1 MLKIKSNKLLT
12 WFIIAIVIVA
22 FISGLYGYMAE
33 MNLPIDDAIYKTLI
47 LFVLDG
53 DTSDIPVRSIYVNIA
68 RFLAPFSLFLGGT
81 QILVYISNDGIKRF
95 RRSLYRNHYV
105 IFGNSLQVK
114 YAVNILR
121 QRMADAGKKHP
132 IVVIG
137 QIDDIVD
144 VDLIDKP
151 IFEPDDFRILN
162 LSYSNR
168 IFALYENEIEN
179 LMLVESLCK
188 YLNPQC
194 LDIKSDSRIPSNR
207 VRILMRCNSDETEG
221 LTQEIYRHKF
231 GKFGTF
237 KVVEEAVKSLVPV
250 SNRNIVI
257 LGLGEIGREIIH
269 QLCFYNNIT
278 GYDTAI
284 QKVDYLNT
292 LYKDNANVNCFV
304 SKMEDLNFHQIGDNS
319 VCYICGG
326 DDALKYRTALRFKL
340 HFPTMDINV
349 LTRFIPSDFSVLEKR
364 DIHVYNYQSLAME
377 SIFSKSSKVVISVIV
392 PAYNAAAYIE
402 DCLRSLSNVCG
413 IGIEF
418 IIVNDGSNDDTL
430 KFIRKYTAKDSRF
443 KLIDTKHIGVGAA
456 RNLGVAHAG
465 GDYISFVDADD
476 MISSE
481 MYEVLYHNAIESD
494 ADITVCRATSIDSN
508 GEIGRPLECW
518 NFKPGIYDKSQ
529 IKNCDFLNNICSPVL
544 WDKLIR
550 REIVIKCLS
559 PSLRRGQDFI
569 ALISMIHEAN
579 IVRIIDIPLY
589 YYRHHIGST
598 MAEPL
603 SESTIL
609 SDFKTEQEAVNLIRL
624 YWNNTVLSK
633 SYRNRVIKQWTEISA
648 NPQYLQFR
656 NLISTN
662 LMKIF
667 NS

>member
-1 MLKIKSNKLLT
+1 MLKIKSNKFLSAS
-12 WFIIAIVIVA
+12 IIAMVIVA

-53 DTSDIPVRSIYVNIA
+53 DTSDIPVRSIYINIA

-81 QILVYISNDGIKRF
+81 QILIYISNDGIKRF

-105 IFGNSLQVK
+105 IFGNDLQVK

-121 QRMADAGKKHP
+121 QRMANSEKKHP
-132 IVVIG
+132 IVVVG
-137 QIDDIVD
+137 RIDDIAD
-144 VDLIDKP
+144 VDIINKI
-151 IFEPDDFRILN
+151 IFEPTDFRILN
-162 LSYSNR
+162 LSYTNR

-179 LMLVESLCK
+179 IMLVEALCK
-188 YLNPQC
+188 YMNPQC
-194 LDIKSDSRIPSNR
+194 IDIDIGSRIPSSR
-207 VRILMRCNSDETEG
+207 LRILMQCNSDETEG
-221 LTQEIYRHKF
+221 LSQEIYRHKF

-237 KVVEEAVKSLVPV
+237 KVVEEAVKSLAPV
-250 SNRNIVI
+250 CNCNIAI
-257 LGLGEIGREIIH
+257 LGLGEIGREVIH

-278 GYDTAI
+278 GYDPAK

-292 LYKDNANVNCFV
+292 LYKDNDNVNCIV
-304 SKMEDLNFHQIGDNS
+304 SGMEDLNLHQMGDIS

-326 DDALKYRTALRFKL
+326 NDALKYRTALRLKL
-340 HFPTMDINV
+340 HFPTMNINV

-364 DIHVYNYQSLAME
+364 DINVYNYQYLAME

-392 PAYNAAAYIE
+392 PAYNAADYID
-402 DCLRSLSNVCG
+402 DCLRSLSKVFG
-413 IGIEF
+413 MGIEF

-430 KFIRKYTAKDSRF
+430 KIIKKYTAKDNRF

-456 RNLGVAHAG
+456 RNLGVAHAN

-476 MISSE
+476 MICSK
-481 MYEVLYHNAIESD
+481 MYETLYRKAIESD

-518 NFKPGIYDKSQ
+518 NFKPGIYDKTQ

-550 REIVIKCLS
+550 GDIVRKCLS

-569 ALISMIHEAN
+569 ALINMIYASN
-579 IVRIIDIPLY
+579 FIRIIEDRLY
-589 YYRHHIGST
+589 YYRHHNKST
-598 MAEPL
+598 MAEPM
-603 SESTIL
+603 SESTII
-609 SDFKTEQEAVNLIRL
+609 SDFNTEKIAMGLINKYWDKTILAENYKR
-624 YWNNTVLSK
+624 
-633 SYRNRVIKQWTEISA
+633 RVKEQWTVILHDIKY
-648 NPQYLQFR
+648 QQFN
-656 NLISTN
+656 NLISSKLTEVMTN
-662 LMKIF
+662 
-667 NS
+667 